1 MTQQV
6 FGGVA
11 IAERPQRDVWA
22 AMKNGLRCRCPK
34 CGSGRLFRAFV
45 KPVDRCEACGEDMSH
60 QRADD
65 MPAYLDIVIV
75 GHLVVGAF
83 VAVESLTNWPLWA
96 HMALWTPLTLALS
109 ILFLQPLKGA
119 VIGMQWA
126 LQMHGFGGE
135 KDMPGGH

>member
-6 FGGVA
+6 FGDIA
-11 IAERPQRDVWA
+11 IAARPERDVWA
-22 AMKNGLRCRCPK
+22 AVKNGLRCRCPK

-45 KPVDRCEACGEDMSH
+45 KPVDKCEACGEDMSH

-126 LQMHGFGGE
+126 LHMHGFGGE

>member
-1 MTQQV
+1 MTRQI
-6 FGGVA
+6 FGNVA
-11 IAERPQRDVWA
+11 MAAKPARDLWA
-22 AMKNGLRCRCPK
+22 AMKNGLRCRCPN

-45 KPVDRCEACGEDMSH
+45 KPVDRCEACGEDMTH

-83 VAVESLTNWPLWA
+83 VAVESFTNWPLWA

-126 LQMHGFGGE
+126 LYMHGFGGE
-135 KDMPGGH
+135 QDWPVGH